1 MLLIPLIF
9 HPPAPASL
17 NGFNRPVK
25 LGLIPLSGAV
35 FCVEPLQRR
44 RGDERDMN
52 FTGCS
57 GSADLPGAE
66 GLGAAGPASREER
79 MTQWK

>member
-25 LGLIPLSGAV
+25 LGPVPLSGAD
-35 FCVEPLQRR
+35 LARNR
-44 RGDERDMN
+44 
-52 FTGCS
+52 S
-57 GSADLPGAE
+57 GGGE
-66 GLGAAGPASREER
+66 GTDAR
-79 MTQWK
+79 

>member
-17 NGFNRPVK
+17 NGRNQPVK
-25 LGLIPLSGAV
+25 LGLVPPSGAV
-35 FCVEPLQRR
+35 SVSKRTGGGDGTNAAASSRSTDRPGLQAL
-44 RGDERDMN
+44 G
-52 FTGCS
+52 T
-57 GSADLPGAE
+57 PG
-66 GLGAAGPASREER
+66 PTSREER